1 LEISANS
8 FVLNRKL
15 SSGKYRIADSAYAY
29 ISCNLIELI
38 IKPSWPH
45 VSRNNFQK
53 QIKETSITAK
63 NILILNLNNATAYG
77 HIYSEVFSE
86 LCAVDEIYPEYDYI
100 LTVKTP
106 LMEKIIDFFNL
117 KLSNKIRFVHNRSDE
132 HYLLNFEHLHVVN
145 HCPLSYIN
153 KSKNVA
159 TLKSIFHKLTPIRNR
174 SQNFLIFCSRRSF
187 SAKNGRN
194 ITEENENEIIEYL
207 KQYSVQNNLEFYLLT
222 GEEPD
227 GSTVSIEK
235 QYELFTN
242 AEIVVGLHGG
252 VMNNLIFL
260 DPAKKPK
267 VIEFCPSES
276 KNFSRLFDGAIDVFA
291 KYYKIPYII
300 PIEAQKEI
308 ADESVES
315 LKTAKIISILQKINC
330 SIDVSELKKILLTL
344 NKKLILD

>member
-1 LEISANS
+1 MEKTTSNFILFRKLPKKTREKVTDSVYVNVERELINITIRPSWSHSFKNS
-8 FVLNRKL
+8 FLKN
-15 SSGKYRIADSAYAY
+15 
-29 ISCNLIELI
+29 
-38 IKPSWPH
+38 
-45 VSRNNFQK
+45 
-53 QIKETSITAK
+53 KEQSTITAN
-63 NILILNLNNATAYG
+63 NILVLNLNQIGAYG

-86 LCAVDEIYPEYDYI
+86 LCAVDETYPEYDCI
-100 LTVKTP
+100 LMVKSP
-106 LMEKIIDFFNL
+106 LMQRIIDTFDL
-117 KLSNKIRFVHNRSDE
+117 KLSNKIKFIQEEPNKLH
-132 HYLLNFEHLHVVN
+132 LLNFQHLEIAN
-145 HCPLSYIN
+145 HCPLSHVN
-153 KSKNVA
+153 KFKNVA
-159 TLKSIFHKLTPIRNR
+159 NLKSIFHSSKPIINKP
-174 SQNFLIFCSRRSF
+174 QNFLIFCSRRSPY
-187 SAKNGRN
+187 ARHGRN
-194 ITEENENEIIEYL
+194 ITEENENEIVEYL
-207 KQYSVQNNLEFYLLT
+207 KQYSAENNLEFYLLT

-267 VIEFCPSES
+267 VIEFCPGQS

-315 LKTAKIISILQKINC
+315 LKTAKIISILQKIDC
-330 SIDVSELKKILLTL
+330 SIDVSELKKILANL
-344 NKKLILD
+344 